1 VLVIGRSGDRIL
13 VTVRVAPRAA
23 ANGVGGERGGA
34 LLARVTAAPAD
45 GKANAAVI
53 RILAKAL
60 DVPPSNVRLVRGAS
74 ARTKVLS
81 VPAGT
86 EASLRRLGV
95 MSTDERAY

>member
-1 VLVIGRSGDRIL
+1 MLALGRSGDRIL

-23 ANGVGGERGGA
+23 ANVVGGERDGA
-34 LLARVTAAPAD
+34 LLVRVTAAPAD

-53 RILAKAL
+53 RVLAKAL
-60 DVPPSNVRLVRGAS
+60 DVPPTDIRVVRGAA

-95 MSTDERAY
+95 MSTD